1 MGRVVGVEELVRI
14 REDARAGSM
23 RLVFTNGCFDIVHR
37 GHTELFEAARALGDI
52 LVVAINSDASVARLK
67 GSRRPIVAQEDRA
80 AVLAALRAVDYVTI
94 FEEDTPGRIIDLI
107 EPDVLVK
114 GADYEP
120 DEIVGRERVEA
131 GGGEVVRFPL
141 REGFSTE
148 QLLRRIAR
156 IYGDL
161 KDKGQPGAD

>member
-1 MGRVVGVEELVRI
+1 MGRVVRVEELVRI
-14 REDARAGSM
+14 REEARASSM

-80 AVLAALRAVDYVTI
+80 AVLAALGAVDYVTV
-94 FEEDTPGRIIDLI
+94 FEEDTPAEIIDLI
-107 EPDVLVK
+107 RPDVLVK
-114 GADYEP
+114 GADYRP
-120 DEIVGRERVEA
+120 GEIVGRERVEA
-131 GGGEVVRFPL
+131 DGGEVVRFPL

-156 IYGDL
+156 VYGDL
-161 KDKGQPGAD
+161 PDEGRPGEG

>member
-14 REDARAGSM
+14 RADARAGSM

>member
-1 MGRVVGVEELVRI
+1 
-14 REDARAGSM
+14 M

-37 GHTELFEAARALGDI
+37 GHTELFEAARRLGDI

-94 FEEDTPGRIIDLI
+94 FEEDTPAEIIDRVR
-107 EPDVLVK
+107 PDVLVK
-114 GADYEP
+114 GADYGM

-131 GGGEVVRFPL
+131 DGGEVVRFPL
-141 REGFSTE
+141 KDGYSTE

-156 IYGDL
+156 AYSDLAGDEE
-161 KDKGQPGAD
+161 A

>member
-1 MGRVVGVEELVRI
+1 MGRVVGADELVRV
-14 REDARAGSM
+14 REDARARSM

-37 GHTELFEAARALGDI
+37 GHTELFEAARRLGDI

-94 FEEDTPGRIIDLI
+94 FEEDTPAEIIDRVR
-107 EPDVLVK
+107 PDVLVK
-114 GADYEP
+114 GADYGM

-131 GGGEVVRFPL
+131 DGGEVVRFPL
-141 REGFSTE
+141 KDGYSTE

-156 IYGDL
+156 AYSDLAGDEE
-161 KDKGQPGAD
+161 A